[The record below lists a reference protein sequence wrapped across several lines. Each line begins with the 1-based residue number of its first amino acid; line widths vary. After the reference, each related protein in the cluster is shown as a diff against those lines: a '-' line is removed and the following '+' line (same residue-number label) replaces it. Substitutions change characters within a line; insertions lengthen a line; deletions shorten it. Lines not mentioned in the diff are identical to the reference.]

1 MATDKETAILNSGLG
16 HGLSAAASGKASGA
30 TLRCFIFNMMTCY
43 VRAGGKRAIC
53 VAVVTH
59 SINIS

>member
-1 MATDKETAILNSGLG
+1 MATDKETPILNSGLG
-16 HGLSAAASGKASGA
+16 CGLSTAASGKASGA

-53 VAVVTH
+53 VAVVAH
-59 SINIS
+59 SITVS